1 MIRASRHD
9 YIELSYIY
17 GVAVVIVIFL
27 SAIALPMDITKFG
40 LIVPK
45 AEEIEF
51 SPYTPEAFND
61 VAVKAE
67 AYVVYD
73 LVDKKV
79 VAQRNSTIQLPLASI
94 TKVMTAVTARTHYE
108 DDTKITITS
117 ESIEGGYDLGLKNG
131 QVWKL
136 DELLKYT
143 LVFSSNDG
151 AHAIADGLGGRK
163 KFIEQMNTDSALLG
177 LAFTFTDPA
186 GLDEGDLIGGK
197 GTALDVAKLFGI
209 ARKRYPEIFES
220 TTKTR
225 LNVFANKDPVIGIPN
240 TNQEITNLFGAEAS
254 KTGFTDSAGGN
265 LGVVVDIALG
275 HPVVIVVLGSTREAR
290 FVDTENLYKALLA
303 SIK

>member
-27 SAIALPMDITKFG
+27 SVIALPMDTAKFG
-40 LIVPK
+40 LVVPK
-45 AEEIEF
+45 TEEVEF
-51 SPYTPEAFND
+51 SPYTSEAFND
-61 VAVKAE
+61 VVVQAE
-67 AYVVYD
+67 AYIVYD

-79 VAQRNSTIQLPLASI
+79 IAQRNSTIQLPLASI
-94 TKVMTAVTARTHYE
+94 TKVMTAVTARTHHE
-108 DDTKITITS
+108 EETKITINP
-117 ESIEGGYDLGLKNG
+117 ESIEEGYDLGLKKG

-136 DELLKYT
+136 GELLKYT

-151 AHAIADGLGGRK
+151 AHAVADGLGGRR

-225 LNVFANKDPVIGIPN
+225 LNVLANKDPIIGIPN
-240 TNQEITNLFGAEAS
+240 TNQEIINLFGAEAS

-290 FVDTENLYKALLA
+290 FVDTENLYKALIA